1 MNMKIDDDL
10 IASFSNLVLKSF
22 EVNIE
27 YVITSKHFSD
37 ILNLL
42 INSQENICITFE
54 SKMFNER
61 ESSLIKRWLIEN
73 VASVF

>member
-42 INSQENICITFE
+42 INSQENI
-54 SKMFNER
+54 
-61 ESSLIKRWLIEN
+61 SSPELN
-73 VASVF
+73 